1 MNFKT
6 KKFLILNFIII
17 LLISAAVLTACT
29 SDKHDYD
36 DIGLILDTTPYT
48 GKTDT
53 GFQDETSPVSSTD
66 VTINVPSSTVNTNP
80 ASTPVP
86 AVTGPVTPATE
97 APTSPVVVAPTTIYY
112 EIPTVKPSET
122 ETTTAKETESSG
134 VPYNPEEV
142 SFPAVPEAP
151 ASSTIGEA
159 KIVGQ
164 LWQLTSI
171 GYKNTISKSFQC
183 NRVEIGIKNQGSS
196 TIRIFPNAS
205 LTVSN
210 ITGYDREL
218 LLNNDINM
226 PIAYID
232 IPAGGEATVRFKV
245 LSQQTLF
252 STQKDTQITSVHF
265 TFYYGNTIYD
275 ATVTA
280 GVDPITLTRR

>member
-1 MNFKT
+1 MKFKM
-6 KKFLILNFIII
+6 KKILILNLIMI
-17 LLISAAVLTACT
+17 LLIAAAVLTACT
-29 SDKHDYD
+29 SNKHDYD
-36 DIGLILDTTPYT
+36 DIRLILDTTPYT
-48 GKTDT
+48 GKTNT
-53 GFQDETSPVSSTD
+53 GFQEETSTASATD
-66 VTINVPSSTVNTNP
+66 VTDNVSSSAVNTNP
-80 ASTPVP
+80 ATTPAPTVARP
-86 AVTGPVTPATE
+86 TVPATE
-97 APTSPVVVAPTTIYY
+97 APTTPVIIAPTTIYY

-134 VPYNPEEV
+134 VPYNPEEA

-151 ASSTIGEA
+151 APSTAGEA
-159 KIVGQ
+159 KIIGQ
-164 LWQLTSI
+164 LWELTSI
-171 GYKNTISKSFQC
+171 GYKNTMNKSFQC

-218 LLNNDINM
+218 LLNNEKNM
-226 PIAYID
+226 PIAYVD
-232 IPAGGEATVRFKV
+232 IPSGGEATIRFKV
-245 LSQQTLF
+245 LGQQTLF